1 MKSYWA
7 KPDQSYEEHIALSY
21 AAWRDTVTALSPL
34 IQGIGH
40 KYGFSEERFRQS
52 SLLTVVLHDI
62 GKLTEPFQRMMEAA
76 RKKERFDY
84 QENYRHELASFP
96 FVIMASIGLLNKSG
110 PLVGKLPLDA
120 LSVVAHHKRLNPD
133 LVAFERERRLGGK
146 VKFYEQGIQRA
157 LKLAEDIFAKEG
169 FIFPLLDVQLAK
181 GNSYQQLSS
190 FLNNG
195 VFEQLLQGVDR
206 EGVRSVYALLKGI
219 LHYADWHASGKAKV
233 NYSLDAK
240 PDAFVA
246 GLKSWCT
253 SKNITFSELRPFQQ
267 ECAATACHVIAVA
280 PTGSGKT
287 EAALLWALN
296 NLREKH
302 GGKLIYL
309 LPTMVTAN
317 SIFLRLKDYF
327 GENNV
332 GLTHSTA
339 SFMFEREDDAAS
351 AESVKDKRNYLF
363 DKTFIRPAT
372 VATIDQL
379 LTAGFNT
386 GKWTLLE
393 TNAANAVIIIDEIHS
408 YDAWT
413 LGLIQHTIKH
423 FAALGAR
430 FMIMSA
436 TLPASLIQL
445 LQQVLPSAKIVKE
458 QTLLGACRNHYE
470 VEGCYIEESLSRIED
485 AVKRGLKTLV
495 VVNNVKQCQ
504 DIFNK
509 LSHLNPL
516 CYHSKFILK
525 DRFEKEKNIDKAHL
539 LIATQVVEVSLDIDF
554 DIMFTECAPPDAI
567 AQRAGRI
574 NRRRNRSVGQVVLFK
589 PSDVSKKIYD
599 PAAEGL
605 LERSYKAF
613 QNANSDLTEADIL
626 NIVESVYG
634 NRGVQEAKDYKD
646 AYEQYHITQSR
657 LMGIFDNLMRDD
669 QAETT
674 RRVDYLQIPVIPSVF
689 KDTVLTQPLSR
700 RHLYEVKMP
709 YWYVRKH
716 KDEVEEIVFC
726 EMNYNSDIGATFAG
740 AANVASFII

>member
-1 MKSYWA
+1 
-7 KPDQSYEEHIALSY
+7 
-21 AAWRDTVTALSPL
+21 
-34 IQGIGH
+34 
-40 KYGFSEERFRQS
+40 
-52 SLLTVVLHDI
+52 
-62 GKLTEPFQRMMEAA
+62 MMEAA
-76 RKKERFDY
+76 RNKERFDY
-84 QENYRHELASFP
+84 QENYRHELSSFP
-96 FVIMASIGLLNKSG
+96 FVIMASVGLLKKSG
-110 PLVGKLPLDA
+110 PLIGKLPLDA

-133 LVAFERERRLGGK
+133 LIAFERERRIGGK
-146 VKFYEQGIQRA
+146 VKFYEDSLQRA

-169 FIFPLLDVQLAK
+169 FVFPLLDIQLSK
-181 GNSYQQLSS
+181 SNSYQQLSS

-195 VFEQLLQGVDR
+195 VFEQLLRGTDR
-206 EGVRSVYALLKGI
+206 AGVRSAYALLKGI

-233 NYSLDAK
+233 NYSLDAQ
-240 PDAFVA
+240 PDTFVDS
-246 GLKSWCT
+246 LKSWCT
-253 SKNITFSELRPFQQ
+253 SKNIPFSELRPFQQ
-267 ECAATACHVIAVA
+267 ECAATSGHVIAVA

-317 SIFLRLKDYF
+317 SIFLRLRDYF
-327 GENNV
+327 AQDNV

-339 SFMFEREDDAAS
+339 SFMFEKEDDAAP
-351 AESVKDKRNYLF
+351 AESAKDKRNYLF

-393 TNAANAVIIIDEIHS
+393 TNAANAVIIVDEIHS
-408 YDAWT
+408 YDSWT
-413 LGLIQHTIKH
+413 LGLLQHTLEH
-423 FAALGAR
+423 FAALGTR
-430 FMIMSA
+430 FMLMSA
-436 TLPASLIQL
+436 TLPETLIQL
-445 LQQVLPSAKIVKE
+445 FKQVLPSAKIIKE

-470 VEGCYIEESLSRIED
+470 VEDCYIEESLSRIED
-485 AVKRGLKTLV
+485 SVKRGLKTLV

-504 DIFNK
+504 NIFSK
-509 LSHLNPL
+509 LSHLHPL

-525 DRFEKEKNIDKAHL
+525 DRFEKEKNIDNAHL
-539 LIATQVVEVSLDIDF
+539 VIATQVVEVSLDIDF

-574 NRRRNRSVGQVVLFK
+574 NRRRSRAAGRIILFK

-599 PAAEGL
+599 PDAEGL

-613 QNANSDLTEADIL
+613 EDANPDLTEADIL

-634 NRGVQEAKDYKD
+634 NRGIQETQDFKD
-646 AYEQYHITQSR
+646 AYEQYLITQSR
-657 LMGIFDNLMRDD
+657 LMSIFDNLMRDD
-669 QAETT
+669 KAETT
-674 RRVDYLQIPVIPSVF
+674 RRVDYLQVPVIPSVF
-689 KDTVLTQPLSR
+689 KETALTQPLSR

-716 KDEVEEIVFC
+716 KEEVEEIVFC
-726 EMNYNSDIGATFAG
+726 EMNYDSDIGATFASDAG
-740 AANVASFII
+740 VASLIV